1 MAGLQ
6 GASPRADNGQVDTAC
21 SESTRLYG
29 RLTARLQRDVPDPL
43 VVLGLFRNREA
54 NELPLHLAL
63 AVTNRQVYVFG
74 MSSPAELVDVWD
86 RRTLRA
92 TVEERSVSWAVTV
105 FLGDGRRFEL
115 QAKRVGANHVNG
127 EVVRALSG
135 PEVRAPQAGR

>member
-1 MAGLQ
+1 MSQLQ
-6 GASPRADNGQVDTAC
+6 SRSPRADNRNVDSSC

-43 VVLGLFRNREA
+43 VVLGLFRNRQP

-63 AVTNRQVYVFG
+63 AVTDRNVYVFG
-74 MSSPAELVDVWD
+74 MPSQHPGELVEVWD

-92 TVEERSVSWAVTV
+92 QVEERSLSWIVTV
-105 FLGDGRRFEL
+105 TLADGRRFEL
-115 QAKRVGANHVNG
+115 QARRVGANHVNG

-135 PEVRAPQAGR
+135 HGR